1 MSPDKERAIFDRWP
15 HWFPAQTESRILL
28 ICCADGWYDIV
39 CQLFEHLEP
48 LVSGPADN
56 GTQFRVAQVKQRF
69 GELVVHVNHCT
80 DEVLAALASAREL
93 SRHTCEI
100 CGNPGTLEGETTRVW
115 KTLCSSCRASD
126 SWWMQWL

>member
-1 MSPDKERAIFDRWP
+1 
-15 HWFPAQTESRILL
+15 
-28 ICCADGWYDIV
+28 
-39 CQLFEHLEP
+39 
-48 LVSGPADN
+48 
-56 GTQFRVAQVKQRF
+56 VAQVKQRF